1 MNLIPRA
8 NQEFESTWNK
18 LHRDGIN
25 DDMLAQQNLARENI
39 VPFWERDSLTCAT
52 ALIRRRVQTFATNTS
67 PCQLMSFAPQSSN
80 PGALSAAIAAELPK
94 VRRHAIG
101 LLYNRAD
108 AEDLVQD
115 CLETALAKQSTL
127 QDPGRLR
134 GWLFTILNNL
144 FLMRM
149 RANSRRGVTI
159 PIDEFTDSLVASSAV
174 DDRGMALDLARAMGE
189 LSLEHRQIL
198 LLLNVE
204 GYRYEEIADI
214 LEMPI
219 GTVMSRL
226 ARARQRLRALLEG
239 HGLPAKGVV
248 T

>member
-1 MNLIPRA
+1 
-8 NQEFESTWNK
+8 
-18 LHRDGIN
+18 
-25 DDMLAQQNLARENI
+25 
-39 VPFWERDSLTCAT
+39 
-52 ALIRRRVQTFATNTS
+52 
-67 PCQLMSFAPQSSN
+67 MSFVPQSSDA
-80 PGALSAAIAAELPK
+80 GALSAAIAAELPK

-115 CLETALAKQSTL
+115 CLEAALAKQSTL

-149 RANSRRGVTI
+149 RTNARRGVTL
-159 PIDEFTDSLVASSAV
+159 PIDEFTESLVASSEV
-174 DDRGMALDLARAMGE
+174 EDRGTALDLARAMGQ

-204 GYRYEEIADI
+204 GYRYDEIADI

-239 HGLPAKGVV
+239 HDLPATGVV

>member
-1 MNLIPRA
+1 
-8 NQEFESTWNK
+8 
-18 LHRDGIN
+18 
-25 DDMLAQQNLARENI
+25 MLAQQNLAFAI
-39 VPFWERDSLTCAT
+39 VVPFWEQFDSLAQVT
-52 ALIRRRVQTFATNTS
+52 ASIGRRVQTFATNLFACQSMSLVPPASNTS
-67 PCQLMSFAPQSSN
+67 LN
-80 PGALSAAIAAELPK
+80 AAIAAELPK
-94 VRRHAIG
+94 VRRHAIA

-115 CLETALAKQSTL
+115 CLEAALAKQSTL
-127 QDPGRLR
+127 QDPERLR
-134 GWLFTILNNL
+134 GWLFAILNNL

-149 RANSRRGVTI
+149 RTNSRRGVTI
-159 PIDEFTDSLVASSAV
+159 PIDEFADSLIASSAAE
-174 DDRGMALDLARAMGE
+174 DRGMALDLARAMGQ

-204 GYRYEEIADI
+204 GYRYDEIADI

-239 HGLPAKGVV
+239 HDLPAEGVV

>member
-1 MNLIPRA
+1 
-8 NQEFESTWNK
+8 
-18 LHRDGIN
+18 
-25 DDMLAQQNLARENI
+25 MLAQQNLACANV
-39 VPFWERDSLTCAT
+39 VPFWERRDRLISAP
-52 ALIRRRVQTFATNTS
+52 ALIRRRVQTFAMNLS
-67 PCQLMSFAPQSSN
+67 ACQSMSFVPQSSN
-80 PGALSAAIAAELPK
+80 SSALSAAIAAELPK

-115 CLETALAKQSTL
+115 CLEAALAKQSTL
-127 QDPGRLR
+127 QDPSRLR
-134 GWLFTILNNL
+134 GWLFAILNNL

-149 RANSRRGVTI
+149 RTNSRRGVTI
-159 PIDEFTDSLVASSAV
+159 AIDEFADSLIASSAA

-204 GYRYEEIADI
+204 GYRYDEIADI
-214 LEMPI
+214 LGMPI

-226 ARARQRLRALLEG
+226 ARARQRLRALLEA
-239 HGLPAKGVV
+239 HDLPATGVV

>member
-1 MNLIPRA
+1 MSLVPPASNA
-8 NQEFESTWNK
+8 N
-18 LHRDGIN
+18 
-25 DDMLAQQNLARENI
+25 
-39 VPFWERDSLTCAT
+39 SL
-52 ALIRRRVQTFATNTS
+52 N
-67 PCQLMSFAPQSSN
+67 
-80 PGALSAAIAAELPK
+80 AAIAAELPK

-115 CLETALAKQSTL
+115 CLETALARQSTL

-134 GWLFTILNNL
+134 GWLFAILNNL

-149 RANSRRGVTI
+149 RTNSRRGVTI
-159 PIDEFTDSLVASSAV
+159 PIDEFTDGLVNSSAA
-174 DDRGMALDLARAMGE
+174 DDRGMALDLARAMGQ

-204 GYRYEEIADI
+204 GYRYDEIAEI
-214 LEMPI
+214 LGMPI

-239 HGLPAKGVV
+239 HDLPATGVV
-248 T
+248 P

>member
-1 MNLIPRA
+1 MNLSA
-8 NQEFESTWNK
+8 
-18 LHRDGIN
+18 
-25 DDMLAQQNLARENI
+25 
-39 VPFWERDSLTCAT
+39 
-52 ALIRRRVQTFATNTS
+52 
-67 PCQLMSFAPQSSN
+67 CQSMSFVPQSSN
-80 PGALSAAIAAELPK
+80 SSALSAAIAAELPK

-115 CLETALAKQSTL
+115 CLEAALAKQSTL
-127 QDPGRLR
+127 QDPSRLR
-134 GWLFTILNNL
+134 GWLFAILNNL

-149 RANSRRGVTI
+149 RTNSRRGVTI
-159 PIDEFTDSLVASSAV
+159 AIDEFADSLIASSAA

-204 GYRYEEIADI
+204 GYRYDEIADI
-214 LEMPI
+214 LGMPI

-226 ARARQRLRALLEG
+226 ARARQRLRALLEA
-239 HGLPAKGVV
+239 HDLPATGVV

>member
-1 MNLIPRA
+1 
-8 NQEFESTWNK
+8 
-18 LHRDGIN
+18 
-25 DDMLAQQNLARENI
+25 MLARQNLACAKF
-39 VPFWERDSLTCAT
+39 VPYWEQLNSLADAA
-52 ALIRRRVQTFATNTS
+52 ALMGRRVQTFATNLFA
-67 PCQLMSFAPQSSN
+67 CQLMSLVPPASN
-80 PGALSAAIAAELPK
+80 ATSLNAAIAAELPK
-94 VRRHAIG
+94 VRRHAIA

-115 CLETALAKQSTL
+115 CLEAALAKQSTL
-127 QDPGRLR
+127 QDPSRLR
-134 GWLFTILNNL
+134 SWLFAILNNL

-149 RANSRRGVTI
+149 RTNARRGVTL
-159 PIDEFTDSLVASSAV
+159 PIDEFADSLVSSSAA

-204 GYRYEEIADI
+204 GYRYDEIADI
-214 LEMPI
+214 LGMPI

-239 HGLPAKGVV
+239 HDLPATGVV

>member
-1 MNLIPRA
+1 
-8 NQEFESTWNK
+8 
-18 LHRDGIN
+18 
-25 DDMLAQQNLARENI
+25 MLAQQNLARANI
-39 VPFWERDSLTCAT
+39 VPFWERRDSLIGAT
-52 ALIRRRVQTFATNTS
+52 ALIRRRVQTFAMNLS
-67 PCQLMSFAPQSSN
+67 ACQSMSFAPQSSDAS
-80 PGALSAAIAAELPK
+80 ALNAAIAAELPK

-115 CLETALAKQSTL
+115 CLEAALAKQSTL

-149 RANSRRGVTI
+149 RTNARRGVTL
-159 PIDEFTDSLVASSAV
+159 PIDEFTESLVASSEV
-174 DDRGMALDLARAMGE
+174 EDRGTALDLARAMSQ

-204 GYRYEEIADI
+204 GYRYDEIAEI
-214 LEMPI
+214 LGMPV

-226 ARARQRLRALLEG
+226 ARARQRLRVLLEG
-239 HGLPAKGVV
+239 HDLPATGVV

>member
-1 MNLIPRA
+1 
-8 NQEFESTWNK
+8 
-18 LHRDGIN
+18 
-25 DDMLAQQNLARENI
+25 MLAQQNLACAKF
-39 VPFWERDSLTCAT
+39 VPFWERCDSLTEVT
-52 ALIRRRVQTFATNTS
+52 ALIGRRVQTFATNLFA
-67 PCQLMSFAPQSSN
+67 CQSMSLVPPASNASSLN
-80 PGALSAAIAAELPK
+80 AAIAAELPK
-94 VRRHAIG
+94 VRRHAIA

-115 CLETALAKQSTL
+115 CLEAALSKQSTL

-134 GWLFTILNNL
+134 GWLFAILNNL

-149 RANSRRGVTI
+149 RTNSRRGVTI
-159 PIDEFTDSLVASSAV
+159 PIEEFADSLVSSSAAE
-174 DDRGMALDLARAMGE
+174 DRGMALDLARAMGQ

-204 GYRYEEIADI
+204 GYRYDEIADI
-214 LEMPI
+214 LGMPI

-239 HGLPAKGVV
+239 HDLPAKGVV